1 MQASHLEDSVF
12 LRKINNQEEVTLIN
26 SYVKGM
32 FMGNFSPCIWHNG
45 DTVAGTQKPSGA
57 WDPAGIQLAD
67 VTNIQLQ
74 AGVHC
79 GS

>member
-1 MQASHLEDSVF
+1 MQSSHLEDSVF
-12 LRKINNQEEVTLIN
+12 LRMIKNKEEVTLIN
-26 SYVKGM
+26 SYVKEM
-32 FMGNFSPCIWHNG
+32 FMRNFSPYIWHNG
-45 DTVAGTQKPSGA
+45 DTMVCTQKPSSA